1 MELVLASFSFIAE
14 VKKKEERR
22 KKEKSCFV
30 WVLRGCLRIP
40 IRYIQAPAHPQIL
53 GD

>member
-14 VKKKEERR
+14 EGRRKKKEERR

-40 IRYIQAPAHPQIL
+40 IRYIARPRASPI
-53 GD
+53 